1 MTYEAQKIGT
11 VEGLGDIYRVAAP
24 LDKQLR
30 AFADKGIH
38 TLAAPDEVAQIRL
51 AGVSKDYS
59 RTSMAPIALKGKK
72 TILVRDS
79 ILMNPLMAPVAV
91 RAYASKRHF
100 ETNRDVY
107 EAAEALAKS
116 QESMAPEDRS
126 ALIVSQRGCFILTPE
141 MPESQ
146 FIFRKQTE
154 PYFDEFTKQ
163 TKPYFDRFTKGT
175 IEFENL
181 PEDSNSQVI
190 FNYLWFGH
198 YRVLH
203 CGWLGLDKDEAAYG
217 VLRTAEGTSQR
228 ISGAEVSISALS
240 LAEVLE
246 FSRRYVSEAAR
257 DEYESGIRSI
267 FFKK

>member
-11 VEGLGDIYRVAAP
+11 VEGLGDIYYVAAP
-24 LDKQLR
+24 LDEQLR

-38 TLAAPDEVAQIRL
+38 TLAAPDEVAQIYL
-51 AGVSKDYS
+51 AGVSEDYS
-59 RTSMAPIALKGKK
+59 RTSMVFIVLKGGK

-79 ILMNPLMAPVAV
+79 ILMAPLMAFAAV
-91 RAYASKRHF
+91 RDHASGRYF
-100 ETNRDVY
+100 ETSKGVY
-107 EAAEALAKS
+107 EAAEALARS

-126 ALIVSQRGCFILTPE
+126 TLIVSREEDLTLTPE

-146 FIFRKQTE
+146 FIFRKQT
-154 PYFDEFTKQ
+154 
-163 TKPYFDRFTKGT
+163 KPYFDKFNKKAINFYNPHGY
-175 IEFENL
+175 
-181 PEDSNSQVI
+181 SNSRAI
-190 FNYLWFGH
+190 INYMWFGSPPNN
-198 YRVLH
+198 RDLD
-203 CGWLGLDKDEAAYG
+203 CSLLGLDKKRAAYG

-228 ISGAEVSISALS
+228 ISGAEVSISAPS